1 MDSFEW
7 NKIAAAGLIAVMLV
21 TVTRIATEE
30 IFHRE
35 QAPVVGM
42 QEDVSSAAPPPAE
55 VQGPSLAVLLASANL
70 QRGADGFRK
79 CAACHTDDA
88 TGTHKIGPNLW
99 GVVGRSAGKKA
110 GYSYSSAMAGK
121 GGVWTF
127 EELDIFLKG
136 PQAAVPGT
144 KMSFA
149 GVRDSV
155 ERANIIAYLNSKSD
169 QPLPLP
175 SAPTPSSSDL
185 NAPQKQAGN

>member
-21 TVTRIATEE
+21 TVTRIATET

-35 QAPVVGM
+35 QAPVAGM
-42 QEDVSSAAPPPAE
+42 QDDVPSVTLPPVE
-55 VQGPSLAVLLASANL
+55 TQGPSLATLLASANM

-88 TGTHKIGPNLW
+88 TGVHKIGPNLW
-99 GVVGRSAGKKA
+99 GVVGRLVGQKA
-110 GYSYSSAMAGK
+110 GYSYSNAMAGK

-127 EELDIFLKG
+127 DALDLFLKG

-175 SAPTPSSSDL
+175 SAPDLSSPDL
-185 NAPQKQAGN
+185 NSPQKQASN